1 MKVTELSQ
9 GQLSELKMNYYY
21 GEDEDDGHE
30 AEYACPDDVP
40 NEVIFKH
47 YADIDFVNDDFG
59 CSQGDDDG
67 EED

>member
-1 MKVTELSQ
+1 
-9 GQLSELKMNYYY
+9 MNYYY